1 MTEPAG
7 TIIAVVSE
15 KGGVGKSTIAA
26 SLATHWHHQGRR
38 VLAVDLD
45 PQGTLQDWAA
55 IAERSELGGPA
66 VIGIAD
72 TVRTTVPPLAAS
84 HDITIL
90 DCPGRM
96 GRRLAGA
103 LMIADCAIVPV
114 PPGAPDAWALGRVL
128 EKIGEA
134 QELRP
139 DLRAAVVVNRAIR
152 TRVARATIE
161 ALDGVDGVE
170 HCPVQ
175 IGNRAAV
182 AEAIAAGTGVTVHSG
197 GSVAASEVR
206 RLAVW
211 LEDLIGLEPAEDVD
225 HAA

>member
-1 MTEPAG
+1 MDPAG
-7 TIIAVVSE
+7 TVVAVVSE
-15 KGGVGKSTIAA
+15 KGGVGKSTLAA
-26 SLATHWHHQGRR
+26 SLAAHWHHRGLR

-55 IAERSELGGPA
+55 IAETAGLEGPA

-72 TVRTTVPPLAAS
+72 NVRTTVPPLAAS

-103 LMIADCAIVPV
+103 LMIADCAVVPV

-128 EKIGEA
+128 EKISEA

-152 TRVARATIE
+152 TRVAQATVE
-161 ALDGVDGVE
+161 ALADVDGVE

-175 IGNRAAV
+175 IGNRAAI
-182 AEAIAAGTGVTVHSG
+182 AESIAAGTGVTVNAG
-197 GSVAASEVR
+197 GTTAGTEIR
-206 RLAVW
+206 RLADW
-211 LEDLIGLEPAEDVD
+211 LEEVIGIEFADVT

>member
-1 MTEPAG
+1 MSNPAG
-7 TIIAVVSE
+7 AIVAVVSE

-26 SLATHWHHQGRR
+26 SLAAHWHNLGLK

-55 IAERSELGGPA
+55 IAEANGVDGPA

-72 TVRTTVPPLAAS
+72 TVRSAVPPLAQS
-84 HDITIL
+84 HDITVL

-103 LMIADCAIVPV
+103 LMIADCAVVPV

-152 TRVARATIE
+152 TRVAQATVE
-161 ALDGVDGVE
+161 ALANVDGVE

-175 IGNRAAV
+175 VGNRAAI
-182 AEAIAAGTGVTVHSG
+182 AEAIAAGTGVTVTAG
-197 GSVAASEVR
+197 GSTAGLEIR
-206 RLAVW
+206 RLATW
-211 LEDLIGLEPAEDVD
+211 LEDVIGIEPTEAT